1 MEQFTFESLE
11 GTEGSLVKVI
21 GQNGNVDVTIASLER
36 TKLNGE
42 RWDTF
47 CVLLKGDA
55 NEPLEQGTYKLQHE
69 SFGEAELF
77 LSPNSETEYEI
88 HVSREKV

>member
-1 MEQFTFESLE
+1 
-11 GTEGSLVKVI
+11 
-21 GQNGNVDVTIASLER
+21 
-36 TKLNGE
+36 LNGE

-55 NEPLEQGTYKLQHE
+55 NEPLGQGTYKLQHE

-77 LSPNSETEYEI
+77 LSPNSETEYERKCSLFGESNMLFFI
-88 HVSREKV
+88 NESLKSE